1 MEYFNLL
8 EFKKEPFSNSPEP
21 EFLFTSPQHNT
32 CLQRLELAVRLRRG
46 LNIVIG
52 PIGAGK
58 TTLCRKFIQN
68 LSIPGSPDAPV
79 IVPFLLLDP
88 AVSGT
93 LDFVKTV
100 AVVLGISDID
110 VADPEWQIK
119 EKIKTFL
126 FEQGV
131 QQQKNIVLIIDEGQK
146 IPGNCLEILRE
157 FLNYETNSFKLLQIV
172 IFAQP
177 EFQKNLTARANLL
190 DRVNYLYHLRPLSF
204 LQMKAMIEHRISM
217 ASIEPERSPLI
228 SFIGM
233 MAIYAATGGYPR
245 KVVSL
250 CHQILLMMI
259 IRHQSKAGVILVGSC
274 LRNKGNAS
282 GVRRVSW
289 ATMGILVVAVLAIS
303 SAFYWKGGTAI
314 PDNPARNQ
322 RLVSGIDIKTAPSS
336 AVPLFQTGAVSP
348 IGQAAKSSEIPVT
361 IQEAKLT
368 DQIHQQEMPD
378 YLGEIVMRKRMTFW
392 WIMDN
397 IYGDTGNALT
407 ERMIQVNPQ
416 VKDIDNIFDGST
428 TKVPLI
434 PEKARL
440 LKQNAI
446 IVALDNSK
454 ELEKIYYAFI
464 EKKDMPV
471 IKGMLF
477 LTLWNKREGRQF
489 MIAINKPF
497 TSIDEAGEAIRR
509 LPSELAGSA
518 RVFSQ
523 WDGDTVYFNSRFI
536 Q

>member
-21 EFLFTSPQHNT
+21 EFLFVSPQHNT

-52 PIGAGK
+52 PVGAGK

-68 LSIPGSPDAPV
+68 LSMPAAGDAPV
-79 IVPFLLLDP
+79 IETFLLLDP

-100 AVVLGISDID
+100 AAVLGISDLNA
-110 VADPEWQIK
+110 ADHEWQVK

-146 IPGNCLEILRE
+146 IPDDCLEILRE

-177 EFQKNLTARANLL
+177 EFSKNLMARANLL
-190 DRVNYLYHLRPLSF
+190 DRVNYLYRLLPLSF
-204 LQMKAMIEHRISM
+204 AQMKAMIEHRISL
-217 ASIEPERSPLI
+217 ASIEPERSSLI
-228 SFIGM
+228 TFGGM
-233 MAIYAATGGYPR
+233 AAIYAATGGYPR

-259 IRHQSKAGVILVGSC
+259 IRRQSKAGVFLVGSC
-274 LRNKGNAS
+274 LKNKGNAS

-289 ATMGILVVAVLAIS
+289 ATMGVLIVAVLAVS
-303 SAFYWKGGTAI
+303 SAFYWKGRTAI

-322 RLVSGIDIKTAPSS
+322 RLVSGIDIKTAPF
-336 AVPLFQTGAVSP
+336 APVPLSQTGAVP
-348 IGQAAKSSEIPVT
+348 AIDQAAKSPETPVT
-361 IQEAKLT
+361 IQGAKLT
-368 DQIHQQEMPD
+368 NHKYPREMPD
-378 YLGEIVMRKRMTFW
+378 DLGEIVMKKRMTFW

-397 IYGDTGNALT
+397 IYGETGNALT

-428 TKVPLI
+428 TKVPLLR
-434 PEKARL
+434 EKARL
-440 LKQNAI
+440 LKPDAI

-454 ELEKIYYAFI
+454 ELGKIYYSFI
-464 EKKDMPV
+464 EKKDRDAMPAT
-471 IKGMLF
+471 LF
-477 LTLWNKREGRQF
+477 LALWNKREGRQF
-489 MIAINKPF
+489 VIALNRPF
-497 TSIDEAGEAIRR
+497 TSMAEAGEAIRH

-518 RVFSQ
+518 RVLSR
-523 WDGDTVYFNSRFI
+523 WDGDTVYFNGRFI